1 MCSFLLEKRKP
12 IKVLTNYGRDN
23 GGGYTSSKK
32 ISWIMIHLYD
42 VRYIQQ
48 KVRFILSPNYNVIKQ
63 KVIFMDLKE
72 KNCFYLILLDYCFK
86 FAVLFQIDRLSSTI
100 CGAKKLARQGFC
112 PTNRRDDLCLVF

>member
-1 MCSFLLEKRKP
+1 MPIFVGVSREKRKP
-12 IKVLTNYGRDN
+12 IKVLTNYGGDN

-32 ISWIMIHLYD
+32 ISWIMIHLYE

-72 KNCFYLILLDYCFK
+72 KKLFLFNFVRLLF
-86 FAVLFQIDRLSSTI
+86 
-100 CGAKKLARQGFC
+100 
-112 PTNRRDDLCLVF
+112 